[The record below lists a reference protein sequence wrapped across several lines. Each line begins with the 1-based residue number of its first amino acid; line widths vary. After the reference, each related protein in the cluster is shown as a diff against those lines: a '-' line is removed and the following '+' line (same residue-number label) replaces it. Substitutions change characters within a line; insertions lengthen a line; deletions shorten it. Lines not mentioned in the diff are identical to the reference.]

1 MQTSATVLALVVAV
15 EHFYIMYLEMFKIPS
30 PQAARVFG
38 LPQEFM
44 QQKRVQVMFSNQ
56 GLYNGFLAAGIVWA
70 QFFAPANAQSSATL
84 LFLGFVI
91 AAAVWGAITSSK
103 GILLKQGLPAL
114 LAFAATAAYV
124 FQANT

>member
-70 QFFAPANAQSSATL
+70 QFFAPENAQSSVTL
-84 LFLGFVI
+84 LFLSFVI
-91 AAAVWGAITSSK
+91 IAAVWGAVTSSK
-103 GILLKQGLPAL
+103 GILFKQGLPAV
-114 LAFAATAAYV
+114 LAFLAVWSAA
-124 FQANT
+124 